1 MSQKGLNSW
10 TGIGL
15 VGKDPEVRKTQ
26 SGTSVT
32 NISLACGRSWK
43 NKTTGEREER
53 TDWIPCTAWDK
64 LADLVVQYVH
74 KGDLVYVTGTLQ
86 FKEEE
91 REGVKFSR
99 GVIVLEDIIF
109 LRSKDRDRGAS
120 APAQPQR
127 GLPRA
132 DGGDDIPF

>member
-1 MSQKGLNSW
+1 MSQKGLNEW

-43 NKTTGEREER
+43 SRATGEREER
-53 TDWIPCTAWDK
+53 TDWIPITAWDK
-64 LADLVVQYVH
+64 LADLVGQYVR
-74 KGDLVYVTGTLQ
+74 KGDLVYCTGSLQ
-86 FKEEE
+86 FKDEE

-99 GVIVLEDIIF
+99 GVVVLEDIIF
-109 LRSKDRDRGAS
+109 LRSKDRERGSS
-120 APAQPQR
+120 APAQTPR
-127 GLPRA
+127 GLPTT
-132 DGGDDIPF
+132 DDMDIPF